1 METSQAR
8 SIWCYYACMC
18 FSGFAF
24 RTCIGNRPPRGRVHL
39 RLTEQLNHSWAA
51 YIPRRVLPCIGT
63 GTISETLAGAPETR
77 GWWPTSL
84 WQLGGTVFLWGDTCP
99 PCPPPWRRRWWWGGY
114 GDPERRD
121 RPAHIR
127 GLTRNSSGGWWNAC
141 SAYKEG
147 DVTVQTAGTSPSCS
161 VTCEVDTGRPTS
173 LM

>member
-8 SIWCYYACMC
+8 SIWCYYAYMC

-84 WQLGGTVFLWGDTCP
+84 WQLGGTVFLWGGHMP
-99 PCPPPWRRRWWWGGY
+99 PMPPSLAPPVVGGVVMGTQRDGTDLRTLEVSLVIQVA
-114 GDPERRD
+114 GDEMPAPLIKREMWQFRQLER
-121 RPAHIR
+121 
-127 GLTRNSSGGWWNAC
+127 LLL
-141 SAYKEG
+141 
-147 DVTVQTAGTSPSCS
+147 VV
-161 VTCEVDTGRPTS
+161 
-173 LM
+173 